1 MLLAVFNIRE
11 SYNKEQFKQDFLNKN
26 NYVDSTELLTC
37 FLRRCTKKHALVPF
51 DLMNRIQA
59 ADLEFDL
66 AVEEPSKLSAEVQEL
81 FKEMTNVTLLKEV
94 VKQSIIGEL
103 KKKRF
108 LKNTPQIRLSNHSAD
123 LSRVN
128 SSMV

>member
-1 MLLAVFNIRE
+1 
-11 SYNKEQFKQDFLNKN
+11 
-26 NYVDSTELLTC
+26 
-37 FLRRCTKKHALVPF
+37 
-51 DLMNRIQA
+51 MNRIQA

-103 KKKRF
+103 KKNRF